1 MIKLIYG
8 EYVEWGEKF
17 VENYGLW
24 KTRTHGSPWLGE
36 RNYKNGKLVL
46 FIKVDFYI
54 WHLAF

>member
-1 MIKLIYG
+1 MENTWDEKL
-8 EYVEWGEKF
+8 